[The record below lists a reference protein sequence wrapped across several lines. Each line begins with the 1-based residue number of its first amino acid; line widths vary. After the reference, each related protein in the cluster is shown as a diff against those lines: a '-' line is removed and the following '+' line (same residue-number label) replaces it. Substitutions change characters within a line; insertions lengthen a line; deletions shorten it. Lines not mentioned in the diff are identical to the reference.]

1 MRCIVLSSQAFD
13 WPQLREGLEASGLF
27 TCLRRFEPV
36 ADGDRLEGLIR
47 LQIPHVVVMDSTSFP
62 YLAQVREAAAR
73 VNPHIQLAAAGG
85 NLSGDE
91 LLALMRNGVRE
102 YLPEPFG
109 MEELSGPLT
118 RLQQRAEAS
127 AASFP
132 ISEDLFV
139 FLPAQAGVG
148 ATTLA
153 VQTALALAE
162 DRKRK
167 TLLVDLDLSNGLISY
182 LLRLNNPVP
191 LSEALSRDVEL
202 DEGLLKQLV
211 GSRGRLDVTRS
222 SEMQIGGRIEPA
234 RMIELLAAAR
244 RHYDTICVD
253 VSEAMEEHAVA
264 ALQEAREIFLVCTP
278 QVQVLYLARKRILE
292 LSRLGLAGRVR
303 VIVNRA
309 GSNAKIR
316 PEQVAELLGVPEY
329 LPVANDY
336 QRVSEAWVSGDRIP
350 PKTDLG
356 RDIRALAAWMSS
368 ADIVEEQA
376 KESRPKK
383 NLGWMDGVRH
393 RLLGSKSGGET
404 VGGETVGKPAA
415 ETAAASEPL
424 DQAALNALAGALS
437 QDAGARVESGEP
449 GTALAR
455 MAPSSKL
462 ARMRRA
468 GTAKAKGT
476 SAAPGR

>member
-1 MRCIVLSSQAFD
+1 MRCIVLSAQAFD
-13 WPQLREGLEASGLF
+13 WPLLRGGLEASGLF

-36 ADGDRLEGLIR
+36 ADADRLEGLIR
-47 LQIPHVVVMDSTSFP
+47 QQIPHVVVMDGSSFP
-62 YLAQVREAAAR
+62 YLPQVREAAAR
-73 VNPHIQLAAAGG
+73 VNPHIQLAAVGG

-102 YLPEPFG
+102 YLPAPFG
-109 MEELSGPLT
+109 MDELSGPLT
-118 RLQQRAEAS
+118 RLQQRVEAS
-127 AASFP
+127 AASFS

-153 VQTALALAE
+153 VQSSLALAE

-244 RHYDTICVD
+244 RRYETICVD
-253 VSEAMEEHAVA
+253 VSEAMEEHAVV

-278 QVQVLYLARKRILE
+278 QVQVLYLARKRMLE

-309 GSNAKIR
+309 GSNAKVR
-316 PEQVAELLGVPEY
+316 PEQVADLLGVAEY

-336 QRVSEAWVSGDRIP
+336 PRVSEAWVSGDRIP

-383 NLGWMDGVRH
+383 NLGWMEGVRH
-393 RLLGSKSGGET
+393 RLLGSKGGGEAA
-404 VGGETVGKPAA
+404 GGA
-415 ETAAASEPL
+415 AAASEPL
-424 DQAALNALAGALS
+424 DQAALNALAGAVS
-437 QDAGARVESGEP
+437 QNAGAQVESGEP

-455 MAPSSKL
+455 VAPASKL
-462 ARMRRA
+462 ARIRRA
-468 GTAKAKGT
+468 GAAKAKGA